1 MNSGFSNNTRTLSG
15 VNEINVD
22 KINVDNNISAFTIKG
37 NKGLVGQTIQKGTDN
52 KLKWGF
58 VDDIEIPDG
67 SITGAKLTTDID
79 IDTSGDIEANTLT
92 ADTTLNLPN
101 TTTAINIGGDI
112 GHGVAGQVLAKN
124 SATNKLEWDFVN
136 DITIPDRSIESDK
149 LKLLTIL
156 GEVIAQRTIDNEK
169 LILKTITDAEIA
181 DNTITTLNIGAQQV
195 TSAEIKNKTITA
207 DQIADGTITDDE
219 IHANTITASD
229 KLVTNSITGGL
240 LANDIAITTTGSIQG
255 YEITATHRFIQTGTQ
270 INTFAGG

>member
-92 ADTTLNLPN
+92 ADTTLK
-101 TTTAINIGGDI
+101 IG
-112 GHGVAGQVLAKN
+112 V
-124 SATNKLEWDFVN
+124 
-136 DITIPDRSIESDK
+136 
-149 LKLLTIL
+149 
-156 GEVIAQRTIDNEK
+156 
-169 LILKTITDAEIA
+169 
-181 DNTITTLNIGAQQV
+181 
-195 TSAEIKNKTITA
+195 
-207 DQIADGTITDDE
+207 
-219 IHANTITASD
+219 
-229 KLVTNSITGGL
+229 
-240 LANDIAITTTGSIQG
+240 
-255 YEITATHRFIQTGTQ
+255 
-270 INTFAGG
+270 